1 MIARIAY
8 AFREMWAS
16 FRRNLTLTVAAI
28 LTSAIALL
36 LVGTTFLIQRAFD
49 NLLVQWRGDVEMIVF
64 VRSDATPEQISLIDQ
79 TIKAAPTIIDVEK
92 LRYLDKTQSYEEA
105 KRIFVGDPVTLSL
118 LTPDNIPSQ
127 FKVVPITQDPELVRS
142 LSEQYR
148 SLPGVQDVALAEDEF
163 QVISTLSRFV
173 RTVTLVMSLVL
184 LVVAVGLIWNTIRT
198 AMFARRREI
207 EVMKLV
213 VAVGLIWNTI
223 RTAMFARRREIEV
236 MKLVGATNWF
246 IRVPFMLEGLLH
258 GLLGGIASCGGL
270 WVLNSAW
277 TNGVAGFKPGTGIS
291 SLVVPSG
298 YLTGVM
304 LMILAIGAL
313 VGAVGSAIAAS
324 RFLDV

>member
-79 TIKAAPTIIDVEK
+79 TIKAAPTIIDVEE
-92 LRYLDKTQSYEEA
+92 LRYLDKTESYEEA

-213 VAVGLIWNTI
+213 
-223 RTAMFARRREIEV
+223 
-236 MKLVGATNWF
+236 GATNWF
-246 IRVPFMLEGLLH
+246 IRVPVMLEGLLH

>member
-36 LVGTTFLIQRAFD
+36 LVGATFLIQRAFD

-79 TIKAAPTIIDVEK
+79 TIRAAPTIIDAEK
-92 LRYLDKTQSYEEA
+92 LQYLDKTQSYEEA

-184 LVVAVGLIWNTIRT
+184 LFVAVGLIWNTIRT
-198 AMFARRREI
+198 AMYARR
-207 EVMKLV
+207 L
-213 VAVGLIWNTI
+213 
-223 RTAMFARRREIEV
+223 EIEV

-291 SLVVPSG
+291 SLIVPSG

>member
-16 FRRNLTLTVAAI
+16 FRRNLTLTAAAI

-36 LVGTTFLIQRAFD
+36 LVGTTLLIQRAFE
-49 NLLVQWRGDVEMIVF
+49 NLLVQWKGDVAMIVF
-64 VRSDATPEQISLIDQ
+64 VRSDATPEQIALIDES
-79 TIKAAPTIIDVEK
+79 IRSAPTIINVDK
-92 LRYLDKTQSYEEA
+92 LEYLDKTQTYEEA
-105 KRIFVGDPVTLSL
+105 KRIFAGDPVTLSL
-118 LTPDNIPSQ
+118 LTPENIPSE
-127 FKVVPITQDPELVRS
+127 FKVVPLTQDPALVRS

-148 SLPGVQDVALAEDEF
+148 SLPGVEDVALAEDEF

-213 VAVGLIWNTI
+213 
-223 RTAMFARRREIEV
+223 
-236 MKLVGATNWF
+236 GATNWF
-246 IRVPFMLEGLLH
+246 IRVPFMLEGLLQ
-258 GLLGGIASCGGL
+258 GLIGAVLSCGGL
-270 WVLNSAW
+270 WALNSAW
-277 TNGVAGFKPGTGIS
+277 TGGVAGFKPGTGIS

-298 YLTGVM
+298 YLSAVM
-304 LMILAIGAL
+304 VVILLIGAL
-313 VGAVGSAIAAS
+313 AGAIGSAIAAS

>member
-16 FRRNLTLTVAAI
+16 FRRNLTLTAAAI

-36 LVGTTFLIQRAFD
+36 LVGTTLLIQRAFE
-49 NLLVQWRGDVEMIVF
+49 NLLVQWKGDVAMIVF
-64 VRSDATPEQISLIDQ
+64 VRSDATPEQISLIDES
-79 TIKAAPTIIDVEK
+79 IRSAPTIINVDK
-92 LRYLDKTQSYEEA
+92 LEYLDKTQTYEEA

-118 LTPDNIPSQ
+118 LTPENIPSE
-127 FKVVPITQDPELVRS
+127 FKVVPITQDPALVRS

-148 SLPGVQDVALAEDEF
+148 SLPGVEEVALAEDEF
-163 QVISTLSRFV
+163 EVISTLSKFV

-184 LVVAVGLIWNTIRT
+184 
-198 AMFARRREI
+198 
-207 EVMKLV
+207 LV

-246 IRVPFMLEGLLH
+246 IRVPFMLEGLLQ
-258 GLLGGIASCGGL
+258 GLIGAVVSCGGL
-270 WVLNSAW
+270 WALNSAW

-291 SLVVPSG
+291 SLIVPSG
-298 YLTGVM
+298 YLSGVM
-304 LMILAIGAL
+304 VVILIIGAL
-313 VGAVGSAIAAS
+313 AGAIGSAIAAS

>member
-79 TIKAAPTIIDVEK
+79 TIKAAPTIIDVEE
-92 LRYLDKTQSYEEA
+92 LRYLDKTESYEEA

-184 LVVAVGLIWNTIRT
+184 
-198 AMFARRREI
+198 
-207 EVMKLV
+207 LV

>member
-16 FRRNLTLTVAAI
+16 FRRNLTLTIAAI

-79 TIKAAPTIIDVEK
+79 TIKAAPTIIDAEK
-92 LRYLDKTQSYEEA
+92 LLYLDKTQSYEEA

-213 VAVGLIWNTI
+213 
-223 RTAMFARRREIEV
+223 
-236 MKLVGATNWF
+236 GATNWF

-291 SLVVPSG
+291 SLVVPSS

>member
-16 FRRNLTLTVAAI
+16 FRRNLTLTAAAI

-36 LVGTTFLIQRAFD
+36 LVGTTLLIQRAFE
-49 NLLVQWRGDVEMIVF
+49 NLLVQWKGDVAMIVF
-64 VRSDATPEQISLIDQ
+64 VRSDATPEQIALIDES
-79 TIKAAPTIIDVEK
+79 IRSAPTIINVDK
-92 LRYLDKTQSYEEA
+92 LEYLDKTQTYEEA

-118 LTPDNIPSQ
+118 LTPENIPSE
-127 FKVVPITQDPELVRS
+127 FKVVPITQDPALVRS

-148 SLPGVQDVALAEDEF
+148 SLPGVEDVALAEDEF
-163 QVISTLSRFV
+163 EVISTLSKFV

-184 LVVAVGLIWNTIRT
+184 
-198 AMFARRREI
+198 
-207 EVMKLV
+207 LV

-246 IRVPFMLEGLLH
+246 IRVPFMLEGLLQ
-258 GLLGGIASCGGL
+258 GLIGAIVSCGGL
-270 WVLNSAW
+270 WALNSAW
-277 TNGVAGFKPGTGIS
+277 TSGVAGFKPGTGIS

-298 YLTGVM
+298 YLSGVM
-304 LMILAIGAL
+304 FVILIIGAL
-313 VGAVGSAIAAS
+313 AGAIGSAIAAS

>member
-16 FRRNLTLTVAAI
+16 FRRNLTLTAAAI

-36 LVGTTFLIQRAFD
+36 LVGTTLLVQRAFE
-49 NLLVQWRGDVEMIVF
+49 NLLVQWKGDVAMIVF
-64 VRSDATPEQISLIDQ
+64 VRSDATPEQIALIDES
-79 TIKAAPTIIDVEK
+79 IRSAPTIINVDK
-92 LRYLDKTQSYEEA
+92 LQYLDKTQTYEEA
-105 KRIFVGDPVTLSL
+105 KRIFAGDPVTLSL
-118 LTPDNIPSQ
+118 LTPENIPSE
-127 FKVVPITQDPELVRS
+127 FKVVPITQDPALIRS

-148 SLPGVQDVALAEDEF
+148 SLPGVEDVALAEDEF
-163 QVISTLSRFV
+163 EVISTLSIFV

-184 LVVAVGLIWNTIRT
+184 
-198 AMFARRREI
+198 
-207 EVMKLV
+207 LV

-246 IRVPFMLEGLLH
+246 IRVPFMLEGLLQ
-258 GLLGGIASCGGL
+258 GLIGAVVSCGGL
-270 WVLNSAW
+270 WALNSAW

-298 YLTGVM
+298 YLSGVM
-304 LMILAIGAL
+304 VVILLIGAL
-313 VGAVGSAIAAS
+313 AGAIGSAIAAS

>member
-36 LVGTTFLIQRAFD
+36 LVGATFLIQRAFD

-79 TIKAAPTIIDVEK
+79 TIKAAPTIIDVEE

-213 VAVGLIWNTI
+213 
-223 RTAMFARRREIEV
+223 
-236 MKLVGATNWF
+236 GATNWF

-291 SLVVPSG
+291 SLVVPSS

>member
-1 MIARIAY
+1 
-8 AFREMWAS
+8 MWAS

-79 TIKAAPTIIDVEK
+79 TIKAAPTIIDVEE

-213 VAVGLIWNTI
+213 
-223 RTAMFARRREIEV
+223 
-236 MKLVGATNWF
+236 GATNWF

>member
-79 TIKAAPTIIDVEK
+79 TIKAAPTIIDAEK
-92 LRYLDKTQSYEEA
+92 LQYLDKTQSYEEA

-184 LVVAVGLIWNTIRT
+184 LFVAVGLIWNTIRT
-198 AMFARRREI
+198 AMY
-207 EVMKLV
+207 
-213 VAVGLIWNTI
+213 
-223 RTAMFARRREIEV
+223 ARRREIEV

-291 SLVVPSG
+291 SLIVPSG

-304 LMILAIGAL
+304 LIILAIGAL

>member
-16 FRRNLTLTVAAI
+16 FRRNLTLTAAAI

-36 LVGTTFLIQRAFD
+36 LVGTTLLIQRAFE
-49 NLLVQWRGDVEMIVF
+49 NLLIQWKGDVAMIVF
-64 VRSDATPEQISLIDQ
+64 VRSDATPEQISLIDES
-79 TIKAAPTIIDVEK
+79 IRSAPTIINVDK
-92 LRYLDKTQSYEEA
+92 LEYLDKTQTYEEA

-118 LTPDNIPSQ
+118 LTPENIPSE
-127 FKVVPITQDPELVRS
+127 FKVVPITQDPALVRS

-148 SLPGVQDVALAEDEF
+148 SLPGVEDVALAEDEF
-163 QVISTLSRFV
+163 EVISTLSKFV

-184 LVVAVGLIWNTIRT
+184 
-198 AMFARRREI
+198 
-207 EVMKLV
+207 LV

-246 IRVPFMLEGLLH
+246 IRVPFMLEGLLQ
-258 GLLGGIASCGGL
+258 GLIGAVVSCGGL
-270 WVLNSAW
+270 WALNSAW

-291 SLVVPSG
+291 SLIVPSG
-298 YLTGVM
+298 YLSGVM
-304 LMILAIGAL
+304 LVILIIGAL
-313 VGAVGSAIAAS
+313 AGAIGSAIAAS

>member
-16 FRRNLTLTVAAI
+16 FRRNLTLTAAAI

-36 LVGTTFLIQRAFD
+36 LVGTTLLIQRAFE
-49 NLLVQWRGDVEMIVF
+49 NLLVQWKGDVAMIVF
-64 VRSDATPEQISLIDQ
+64 VRSDATPEQIALIDES
-79 TIKAAPTIIDVEK
+79 IRSAPTIINVDK
-92 LRYLDKTQSYEEA
+92 LQYLDKTQTYEEA

-118 LTPDNIPSQ
+118 LTPENIPSE
-127 FKVVPITQDPELVRS
+127 FKVVPITQDPALVRS

-148 SLPGVQDVALAEDEF
+148 SLPGVEDVALAEDEF
-163 QVISTLSRFV
+163 EVISTLSKFV

-213 VAVGLIWNTI
+213 
-223 RTAMFARRREIEV
+223 
-236 MKLVGATNWF
+236 GATYWF
-246 IRVPFMLEGLLH
+246 IRVPFMLEGLLQ
-258 GLLGGIASCGGL
+258 GLIGAVVSCGGL
-270 WVLNSAW
+270 WALNSAW

-298 YLTGVM
+298 YLSAVM
-304 LMILAIGAL
+304 FVILIIGAL
-313 VGAVGSAIAAS
+313 AGAIGSAIAAS

>member
-16 FRRNLTLTVAAI
+16 FRRNLTLTAAAI

-36 LVGTTFLIQRAFD
+36 LVGTTLLIQRAFE
-49 NLLVQWRGDVEMIVF
+49 NLLVQWKGDVAMIVF
-64 VRSDATPEQISLIDQ
+64 VRSDATPEQIALIDES
-79 TIKAAPTIIDVEK
+79 IRSAPTIINVDK
-92 LRYLDKTQSYEEA
+92 LQYLDKTQTYEEA
-105 KRIFVGDPVTLSL
+105 KRIFAGDPVTLSL
-118 LTPDNIPSQ
+118 LTPENIPSE
-127 FKVVPITQDPELVRS
+127 FKIVPLTQDPALVRS

-148 SLPGVQDVALAEDEF
+148 SLPGVEDVALAEDEF
-163 QVISTLSRFV
+163 EVISTLSKFV

-184 LVVAVGLIWNTIRT
+184 
-198 AMFARRREI
+198 
-207 EVMKLV
+207 LV

-246 IRVPFMLEGLLH
+246 IRVPFMLEGLLQ
-258 GLLGGIASCGGL
+258 GLIGAVVSCGGL
-270 WVLNSAW
+270 WALNSAW

-298 YLTGVM
+298 YLSGVM
-304 LMILAIGAL
+304 VVILIIGAL
-313 VGAVGSAIAAS
+313 AGAIGSAIAAS

>member
-16 FRRNLTLTVAAI
+16 FRRNLTLTAAAI

-36 LVGTTFLIQRAFD
+36 LVGTTLLIQRAFE
-49 NLLVQWRGDVEMIVF
+49 NLLVQWKGDVAMIVF
-64 VRSDATPEQISLIDQ
+64 VRSDATSEQIALIDES
-79 TIKAAPTIIDVEK
+79 IRSAPTIINVDK
-92 LRYLDKTQSYEEA
+92 LQYLDKTQTYEEA

-118 LTPDNIPSQ
+118 LTPENIPSE
-127 FKVVPITQDPELVRS
+127 FKVVPITQDPALVRS

-148 SLPGVQDVALAEDEF
+148 SLPGVEDVALAEDEF
-163 QVISTLSRFV
+163 EVISTLSKFV

-184 LVVAVGLIWNTIRT
+184 
-198 AMFARRREI
+198 
-207 EVMKLV
+207 LV

-246 IRVPFMLEGLLH
+246 IRVPFMLEGLLQ
-258 GLLGGIASCGGL
+258 GLIGAVVSCGGL
-270 WVLNSAW
+270 WALNSAW

-298 YLTGVM
+298 YLSAVM
-304 LMILAIGAL
+304 FVILIIGAL
-313 VGAVGSAIAAS
+313 AGAIGSAIAAS

>member
-8 AFREMWAS
+8 AFREMWSS
-16 FRRNLTLTVAAI
+16 FRRNLTLTAAAI

-36 LVGTTFLIQRAFD
+36 LVGTTLLIQRAFE
-49 NLLVQWRGDVEMIVF
+49 NLLVQWKGDVAMIVF
-64 VRSDATPEQISLIDQ
+64 VRSDATPEQIALIDES
-79 TIKAAPTIIDVEK
+79 IRSAPTIINVDK
-92 LRYLDKTQSYEEA
+92 LQYLDKTQTYEEA
-105 KRIFVGDPVTLSL
+105 KRIFAGDPVTLSL
-118 LTPDNIPSQ
+118 LTPENIPSE
-127 FKVVPITQDPELVRS
+127 FKVVPLTQDPALVRS

-148 SLPGVQDVALAEDEF
+148 SLPGVEDVALAEDEF
-163 QVISTLSRFV
+163 EVISTLSKFV

-184 LVVAVGLIWNTIRT
+184 
-198 AMFARRREI
+198 
-207 EVMKLV
+207 LV

-246 IRVPFMLEGLLH
+246 IRVPFMLEGLLQ
-258 GLLGGIASCGGL
+258 GLIGAVVSCGGL
-270 WVLNSAW
+270 WALNSAW

-298 YLTGVM
+298 YLSGVM
-304 LMILAIGAL
+304 VVILIIGAL
-313 VGAVGSAIAAS
+313 AGAIGSAIAAS